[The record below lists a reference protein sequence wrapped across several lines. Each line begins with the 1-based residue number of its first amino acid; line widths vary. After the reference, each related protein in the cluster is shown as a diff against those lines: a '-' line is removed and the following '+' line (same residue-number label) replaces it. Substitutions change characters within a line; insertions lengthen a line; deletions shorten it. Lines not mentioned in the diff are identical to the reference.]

1 MKVKNLT
8 KMANDKLSIIIYD
21 INDES
26 ILFKGAVKNVP
37 YKYLDKKII
46 KQNPNDC
53 WGGIDIYSYDNENGV
68 RIYYLTIFIE
78 EF

>member
-1 MKVKNLT
+1 MKVKNLI
-8 KMANDKLSIIIYD
+8 KMTNDMLDIIIYD

-26 ILFKGAVKNVP
+26 ILFKGAVEDVP

-46 KQNPNDC
+46 KQNPKDD
-53 WGGIDIYSYDNENGV
+53 WGGINIYSCHNENGV

>member
-1 MKVKNLT
+1 MKVKNLI
-8 KMANDKLSIIIYD
+8 KMANDTLDIIIYD

-26 ILFKGAVKNVP
+26 ILFKGAVEDVP

-46 KQNPNDC
+46 KQNPKDD
-53 WGGIDIYSYDNENGV
+53 WGGINVYSCDNENGV
-68 RIYYLTIFIE
+68 RIYYLIIFIE

>member
-1 MKVKNLT
+1 MKVKNLI
-8 KMANDKLSIIIYD
+8 KMANDTLDIIIYD

-26 ILFKGAVKNVP
+26 ILFKGAVEDVP

-46 KQNPNDC
+46 KQNPKNDC
-53 WGGIDIYSYDNENGV
+53 GGIDIYSYDNENGV

>member
-1 MKVKNLT
+1 MKVKNLI
-8 KMANDKLSIIIYD
+8 KMANDMLDIIIYN

-26 ILFKGAVKNVP
+26 ILFKGAVKDVP

-46 KQNPNDC
+46 KQNPEDD
-53 WGGIDIYSYDNENGV
+53 WGGINICSCDENGI
-68 RIYYLTIFIE
+68 RIYYLIIFIE

>member
-1 MKVKNLT
+1 MKVKNLI
-8 KMANDKLSIIIYD
+8 KMANDTLDIIIYD

-26 ILFKGAVKNVP
+26 ILFKGAVEDVP

-46 KQNPNDC
+46 KQNPKND

>member
-1 MKVKNLT
+1 MKVKNLI
-8 KMANDKLSIIIYD
+8 KMANDMLDIIIYD

-26 ILFKGAVKNVP
+26 ILFKGAVKDVP

-46 KQNPNDC
+46 KQNPEDD
-53 WGGIDIYSYDNENGV
+53 WGGISICSCNNENGV
-68 RIYYLTIFIE
+68 RIYYLIIFIE

>member
-1 MKVKNLT
+1 MTNQFYLR
-8 KMANDKLSIIIYD
+8 
-21 INDES
+21 
-26 ILFKGAVKNVP
+26 GAVKDVP

-46 KQNPNDC
+46 
-53 WGGIDIYSYDNENGV
+53 GIDIYSYDNENGV

>member
-1 MKVKNLT
+1 MKVKNLI
-8 KMANDKLSIIIYD
+8 KMTNDILDIIIYD

-26 ILFKGAVKNVP
+26 ILFKGAVENVP

-46 KQNPNDC
+46 KQNPKND
-53 WGGIDIYSYDNENGV
+53 WGGINIYSCDNENGV

>member
-1 MKVKNLT
+1 MRVKNLI
-8 KMANDKLSIIIYD
+8 KMANDMLDIIIYD

-26 ILFKGAVKNVP
+26 ILFKGAVKDVP

-46 KQNPNDC
+46 KQNSKDC
-53 WGGIDIYSYDNENGV
+53 WGGIDVYSCNNENGV

>member
-1 MKVKNLT
+1 MKVKNLI
-8 KMANDKLSIIIYD
+8 KMANDTLDIIIYD

-26 ILFKGAVKNVP
+26 ILFKGAVNDIP

-46 KQNPNDC
+46 KQNPKDDC
-53 WGGIDIYSYDNENGV
+53 GGINVYSCDENGV
-68 RIYYLTIFIE
+68 RIYYLIIFIE

>member
-1 MKVKNLT
+1 MKVKNLI
-8 KMANDKLSIIIYD
+8 KMANDMLDIIIYN

-26 ILFKGAVKNVP
+26 ILFKGAVKDVP

-46 KQNPNDC
+46 KQNPEDD
-53 WGGIDIYSYDNENGV
+53 WGGINICSCNNENGV
-68 RIYYLTIFIE
+68 RIYYFIIFIE

>member
-1 MKVKNLT
+1 MKIKNLI
-8 KMANDKLSIIIYD
+8 KMANDTLDIIIYD

-26 ILFKGAVKNVP
+26 ILFKGAVKDVP
-37 YKYLDKKII
+37 YKYLNKKII
-46 KQNPNDC
+46 KQNPKDD
-53 WGGIDIYSYDNENGV
+53 WGGINAYSCDNENGV

>member
-1 MKVKNLT
+1 MKVKSLI
-8 KMANDKLSIIIYD
+8 KMANDTLDIIIYD

-26 ILFKGAVKNVP
+26 ILFKGAVEDVP

-46 KQNPNDC
+46 KQNPKND

>member
-1 MKVKNLT
+1 MKIKNLI
-8 KMANDKLSIIIYD
+8 KMANDTLNIIIYD

-26 ILFKGAVKNVP
+26 ILFKGAVKDVP

-46 KQNPNDC
+46 KQNPKDC
-53 WGGIDIYSYDNENGV
+53 WCGINVFSCDNENGV
-68 RIYYLTIFIE
+68 RIYYLIIFIE

>member
-1 MKVKNLT
+1 MKVKNLI
-8 KMANDKLSIIIYD
+8 KMANDMLDIIIYN

-26 ILFKGAVKNVP
+26 ILFKGAVKDVP

-46 KQNPNDC
+46 KQNPEDDC
-53 WGGIDIYSYDNENGV
+53 GGINICSCNENGV
-68 RIYYLTIFIE
+68 RIYYLIIFIE

>member
-1 MKVKNLT
+1 MKVKNLI
-8 KMANDKLSIIIYD
+8 KMANDMLDIIIYD

-26 ILFKGAVKNVP
+26 ILFKGAVENVP

-46 KQNPNDC
+46 KQNPKND
-53 WGGIDIYSYDNENGV
+53 WGGINIYSYDNENGV

>member
-1 MKVKNLT
+1 MKVKNLI
-8 KMANDKLSIIIYD
+8 KMANDMLDIIIYD

-26 ILFKGAVKNVP
+26 TLFKGTVKDVP

-46 KQNPNDC
+46 KQNPEDD
-53 WGGIDIYSYDNENGV
+53 WGGINVYSCDNENGV
-68 RIYYLTIFIE
+68 RIYYLIIFIE

>member
-1 MKVKNLT
+1 MKVKNLI
-8 KMANDKLSIIIYD
+8 KMANDMLNIIIYD

-26 ILFKGAVKNVP
+26 ILFKGAVKDVP

-46 KQNPNDC
+46 KQNPKDD
-53 WGGIDIYSYDNENGV
+53 WGGIDAYSYDNENGV
-68 RIYYLTIFIE
+68 RIYYLIIFIE